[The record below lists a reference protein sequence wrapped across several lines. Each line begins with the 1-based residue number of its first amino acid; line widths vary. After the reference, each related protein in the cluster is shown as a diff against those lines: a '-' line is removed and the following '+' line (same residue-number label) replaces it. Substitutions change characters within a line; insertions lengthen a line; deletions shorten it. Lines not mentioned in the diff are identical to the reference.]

1 MRRLGGAM
9 RAVLLAGGA
18 LTISAAAPGVRGA
31 AAGGGAGDAAAAAA
45 AGDVGGRGSAAK
57 CTAMAHA
64 ALGADVRIISAVHV
78 DTTTGAA
85 GGAAGT
91 AAGASGARGGGAA
104 GDAGPLP
111 AHCRIDGVIDE
122 RVGAGGKSYGIHF
135 AIALPDAWSGRFLL
149 QGGGGLNG
157 SVKPPTGPVASGARP
172 ALARGFAVISHDS
185 GHEGAVFDPSFMAD
199 QRAALDFAEASV
211 RTVALLGKA
220 ITRGYYGKAISH
232 SYMTGCSTGGREG
245 MLASQRYPELFDGI
259 IVGAPAMRAGDSNL
273 AISYTQVL
281 LNQVAPKRADGTPDI
296 AALLTPAVRRTLLD
310 GMLAQCDALD
320 GRADGMIENVAG
332 CHFKAASLACRDG
345 AAAGDGCISP
355 ALAGALDK
363 AFAGPFDRAGY
374 PIYAPVPYDTGI
386 VAMQGGYLPSGAPG
400 PFGPANSDTTID
412 LDARI
417 HAIRN
422 DAAGRLTDTNY
433 WTNLNSFLGHGGKML
448 FYHGTSDFWFSPL
461 ATWDYY
467 QRAAATNGAAFT
479 DASRFYMVPG
489 MMHCQGGDAFDQFDL
504 LSPLV
509 DWVERGTAPDAIT
522 ARRRAP
528 AGGERPLCP
537 YPAYAR
543 YEGGDAAKVGSYRCV
558 TAG

>member
-1 MRRLGGAM
+1 MRRLGGTM

-18 LTISAAAPGVRGA
+18 LTMSAAAPGVRGA
-31 AAGGGAGDAAAAAA
+31 AAAGGQAGAATHGDI
-45 AGDVGGRGSAAK
+45 GGGRGSAAR

-78 DTTTGAA
+78 EATNGA
-85 GGAAGT
+85 T
-91 AAGASGARGGGAA
+91 SDAGADAARAGARGGGEADDAA
-104 GDAGPLP
+104 RLP

-122 RVGAGGKSYGIHF
+122 RKGAGGKTYGIRF

-157 SVKPPTGPVASGARP
+157 SVRPPTGPVASGTRP
-172 ALARGFAVISHDS
+172 ALARGFAVISDDS
-185 GHEGAVFDPSFMAD
+185 GHEGAVFDASFMAD

-211 RTVALLGKA
+211 KTVALLGKA
-220 ITRGYYGKAISH
+220 ITQRYYGKAIAH

-281 LNQVAPKRADGTPDI
+281 LNQVAPKRADGKPDI
-296 AALLTPAVRRTLLD
+296 AALLSPAVRRTLLN

-332 CHFKAASLACRDG
+332 CHFKARSLACRDG
-345 AAAGDGCISP
+345 AAGDGCISP
-355 ALAGALDK
+355 ALAEALDK
-363 AFAGPFDRAGY
+363 AFAGPFDKAGY

-386 VAMQGGYLPSGAPG
+386 VAMRGGYLPSGAPG

-417 HAIRN
+417 HTIRN

-489 MMHCQGGDAFDQFDL
+489 MMHCQSGDAFDQFDL
-504 LSPLV
+504 LTPLTE
-509 DWVERGTAPDAIT
+509 WVEQGKAPDAIP

>member
-1 MRRLGGAM
+1 MRRCGEAM
-9 RAVLLAGGA
+9 RAMLLAGGA
-18 LTISAAAPGVRGA
+18 LMISAAAPGVRGA
-31 AAGGGAGDAAAAAA
+31 AATGGAADAAATTN
-45 AGDVGGRGSAAK
+45 VSSGGSGSAAK

-64 ALGADVRIISAVHV
+64 ALGADVRIVSAVHV
-78 DTTTGAA
+78 DATSGATAGAA
-85 GGAAGT
+85 PGAA
-91 AAGASGARGGGAA
+91 AA
-104 GDAGPLP
+104 GDGPLP
-111 AHCRIDGVIDE
+111 AHCRIDGVINQ
-122 RVGAGGKSYGIHF
+122 RSGAGGKTYGIHF
-135 AIALPDAWSGRFLL
+135 AIALPDAWGGRFLM

-157 SVKPPTGPVASGARP
+157 SVRPPTGPVASGGRP

-185 GHEGAVFDPSFMAD
+185 GHAGAVFDPSFMAD
-199 QRAALDFAEASV
+199 QRAALDFAESSV
-211 RTVALLGKA
+211 KTVALLGKA
-220 ITRGYYGKAISH
+220 ITQRYYGKAIAH

-273 AISYTQVL
+273 AIAYTQVL
-281 LNQVAPKRADGTPDI
+281 LNQVAPKRADGKPDI
-296 AALLTPAVRRTLLD
+296 AALLTPEVRRTVLN

-332 CHFKAASLACRDG
+332 CHFKAASLACRAG
-345 AAAGDGCISP
+345 AAGDGCISP
-355 ALAGALDK
+355 ALAEALDK
-363 AFAGPFDRAGY
+363 AFAGPFDKAGY

-400 PFGPANSDTTID
+400 PFGPANSDTAID

-417 HAIRN
+417 HAIRG

-448 FYHGTSDFWFSPL
+448 FYHGVSDFWFSPL

-467 QRAAATNGAAFT
+467 QRAAATGGAAFT

-504 LSPLV
+504 LTPLV
-509 DWVERGTAPDAIT
+509 DWVEEGKAPDAIP

-537 YPAYAR
+537 YPAFAGYD
-543 YEGGDAAKVGSYRCV
+543 GGDPRALASYRCKK
-558 TAG
+558 AG